1 MATWNLY
8 RMWRQ
13 QMLAVA
19 NSGCSQGWLG
29 EWKAT
34 DITFRARSQAEAQK
48 KANRFWRDAELGSG
62 SMLCIPAD
70 EDTKSHIA
78 EGK

>member
-1 MATWNLY
+1 MATWNTY

-13 QMLAVA
+13 AGYGLAT
-19 NSGCSQGWLG
+19 NGTSGGWLG
-29 EWKAT
+29 EWKPT

-48 KANRFWRDAELGSG
+48 KANKFWRDAELGAE

-70 EDTKSHIA
+70 EDIKQYLAT
-78 EGK
+78 